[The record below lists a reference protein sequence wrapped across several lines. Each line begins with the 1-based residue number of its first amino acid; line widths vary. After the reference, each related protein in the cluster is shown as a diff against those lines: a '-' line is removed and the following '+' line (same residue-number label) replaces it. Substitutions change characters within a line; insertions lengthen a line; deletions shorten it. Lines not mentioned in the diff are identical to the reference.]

1 MLLMLKA
8 CLEAVPQTL
17 PPFPHCH
24 LKVALA
30 TGIIQHTLGKVDV
43 VRAHQTIVLLG
54 KNLMKG
60 LGSPRLWELLFF
72 FAIVLWD
79 PADAS
84 TEFGYH
90 SPNDWKPGKWLCKNG
105 GWANWGHEFL
115 AMSKG
120 KKN

>member
-1 MLLMLKA
+1 MLKA
-8 CLEAVPQTL
+8 CLEPVPQTL

-72 FAIVLWD
+72 CHRFVGSSGCIHRIWI
-79 PADAS
+79 S
-84 TEFGYH
+84 
-90 SPNDWKPGKWLCKNG
+90 
-105 GWANWGHEFL
+105 L
-115 AMSKG
+115 AKRLETWQMAL
-120 KKN
+120 

>member
-1 MLLMLKA
+1 MLKA

-72 FAIVLWD
+72 LPSFCGIQRMHPQNLDITRQTTGNLA
-79 PADAS
+79 
-84 TEFGYH
+84 
-90 SPNDWKPGKWLCKNG
+90 NG
-105 GWANWGHEFL
+105 FVKMGDGQIGATNF
-115 AMSKG
+115 
-120 KKN
+120 